1 MSGHGRREVILM
13 ANATRWCDAVMR
25 DTRSEAGRVARR
37 EHRVS
42 YVSIEQLTRVIAGYV
57 GRGEPTVSLKD
68 VLERTENGDLRPLP
82 LSERRGRRLLKFLV
96 ARGHVTATGDLI
108 QPVGLGELL

>member
-68 VLERTENGDLRPLP
+68 VLARTENGDLRPLP

-108 QPVGLGELL
+108 QPV